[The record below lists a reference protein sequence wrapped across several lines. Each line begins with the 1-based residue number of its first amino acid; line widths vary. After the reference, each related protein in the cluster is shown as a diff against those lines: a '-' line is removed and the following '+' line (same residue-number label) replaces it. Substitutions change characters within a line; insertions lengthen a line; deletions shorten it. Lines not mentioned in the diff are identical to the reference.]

1 MRPGATIVPSSLASV
16 LVNSISTNLVLIM
29 LKLGKLAD
37 YGTVIM
43 TVLAAD
49 PERLYSAQ
57 ELAARTHVA
66 APTVSKLLKQLTRG
80 GLVESLRGAR
90 GGYKLSRGAAQI
102 TVADVI
108 ASIDGPLALTECSV
122 HKGDCAVES
131 YCGVRSNW
139 RLINTAIRSALASV
153 TLEQMTKPLHRHPRE
168 GGDPVFVNV
177 SRIMKIGFPP
187 ARE

>member
-1 MRPGATIVPSSLASV
+1 
-16 LVNSISTNLVLIM
+16 M

-37 YGTVIM
+37 YGTMIV
-43 TVLAAD
+43 TVLAGE
-49 PERLYSAQ
+49 PERLHSAQ
-57 ELAARTHVA
+57 DLAARTHVA
-66 APTVSKLLKQLTRG
+66 APTVAKLLKLLTRG

-90 GGYKLSRGAAQI
+90 GGYKLARSASAI

-108 ASIDGPLALTECSV
+108 AAIDGPIGLTECSV

-131 YCGVRSNW
+131 TCGVRGNW
-139 RLINTAIRSALASV
+139 RLISSAIHEALRSV
-153 TLEQMTKPLHRHPRE
+153 TLADMAKPLLRRPRA

-177 SRIMKIGFPP
+177 SQILKTGFPP